1 MTSKFK
7 IGDRV
12 MYQNIGGKPLV
23 GTVTNVTKDENEK
36 PTGYV
41 VQLDD
46 GNILGCSTN
55 QLAHLD
61 IDKL

>member
-1 MTSKFK
+1 MTDKFK

-12 MYQNIGGKPLV
+12 MYQNIGGTPMA
-23 GTVTNVTKDENEK
+23 GTINEISKDESGE

-46 GNILGCSTN
+46 GNIVGCSPN
-55 QLAHLD
+55 QLTHLD

>member
-1 MTSKFK
+1 MNETFK

-12 MYQNIGGKPLV
+12 MYQDMNGKLLV
-23 GTVTNVTKDENEK
+23 GTINEISKDESGE

-41 VQLDD
+41 VQLDN

>member
-23 GTVTNVTKDENEK
+23 GTITNITEDESGH

-41 VQLDD
+41 VKLDD
-46 GNILGCSTN
+46 KRILNRSSG

-61 IDKL
+61 LDKL

>member
-23 GTVTNVTKDENEK
+23 GTITDVAKDESGE

-41 VQLDD
+41 VKLDD
-46 GNILGCSTN
+46 ERILGCSSG

>member
-1 MTSKFK
+1 MTDRFK

-12 MYQNIGGKPLV
+12 MYQDIGDKPLI
-23 GTVTNVTKDENEK
+23 GTINEISKDENGE

>member
-23 GTVTNVTKDENEK
+23 GTITDIAEDKSGEL
-36 PTGYV
+36 TGYV
-41 VQLDD
+41 VRLDD
-46 GNILGCSTN
+46 GRILGCSTN
-55 QLAHLD
+55 ELAHLD
-61 IDKL
+61 LGKL

>member
-1 MTSKFK
+1 MTYKFK

-12 MYQNIGGKPLV
+12 MYQDIGSGPLV
-23 GTVTNVTKDENEK
+23 GTITDISKDESGE

-41 VQLDD
+41 VKLDD
-46 GNILGCSTN
+46 GRILACSTN
-55 QLAHLD
+55 ELAHLD

>member
-1 MTSKFK
+1 MVSKFK

-12 MYQNIGGKPLV
+12 MYQDIGEKPMI
-23 GTVTNVTKDENEK
+23 GTITNVSKDESGE

-41 VQLDD
+41 VKLDD
-46 GNILGCSTN
+46 NRILGCSTN
-55 QLAHLD
+55 ELAHLD

>member
-1 MTSKFK
+1 MTGKFK

-12 MYQNIGGKPLV
+12 MYQDIGGKPMT
-23 GTVTNVTKDENEK
+23 GTITFIKKDESGK

-41 VQLDD
+41 VKLDD
-46 GNILGCSTN
+46 NRLLGCSSG

>member
-1 MTSKFK
+1 MTIKFK

-12 MYQNIGGKPLV
+12 MYQDVGGKPMV
-23 GTVTNVTKDENEK
+23 GTITNISKDESGE

-41 VQLDD
+41 VKLDD
-46 GNILGCSTN
+46 NRILGCSTN
-55 QLAHLD
+55 ELAHLD

>member
-12 MYQNIGGKPLV
+12 MYQDIGGKPLI
-23 GTVTNVTKDENEK
+23 GNITEITYNESGEF
-36 PTGYV
+36 TGYV
-41 VQLDD
+41 IELDD
-46 GNILGCSTN
+46 GRILGCSIHE
-55 QLAHLD
+55 LAHLD

>member
-1 MTSKFK
+1 MDIKFK

-12 MYQNIGGKPLV
+12 MYQDIGGKPLV
-23 GTVTNVTKDENEK
+23 GTITNINRNDSGE

-41 VQLDD
+41 IKLNDNSVLD
-46 GNILGCSTN
+46 CSN
-55 QLAHLD
+55 HQLAHLD

>member
-1 MTSKFK
+1 MTSKFI

-12 MYQNIGGKPLV
+12 MYQDIGGKPLV
-23 GTVTNVTKDENEK
+23 GTITDISKDESRE

-46 GNILGCSTN
+46 GTILGCSTN
-55 QLAHLD
+55 ELAHLD
-61 IDKL
+61 LDKL

>member
-12 MYQNIGGKPLV
+12 MYQDIGGKPLV
-23 GTVTNVTKDENEK
+23 GTINAISKDESGE

-46 GNILGCSTN
+46 GNILGCSAN
-55 QLAHLD
+55 ELAHLD

>member
-1 MTSKFK
+1 MTIKFK

-12 MYQNIGGKPLV
+12 MYQDVGGKPMA
-23 GTVTNVTKDENEK
+23 GTITNISKDESGE

-41 VQLDD
+41 VKLDD
-46 GNILGCSTN
+46 NRILGCSIN
-55 QLAHLD
+55 ELAHLD